1 MEETTPRP
9 SPDCPT
15 PYASTKGTPRDMMI
29 EGSGSEGHPRIT
41 LLEDRLRNT
50 IIENELLRLRLE
62 DALHSLQ
69 QEKSLPELMPP
80 PPCPHCEAL
89 TLRLQGLEAVLHSA
103 TVRDLQDQLVL
114 QTQKA
119 MHAQAD
125 AEAAHHVVHAL
136 NVVATHAEWQTKS
149 IALGWGTRFAE
160 LRRQHE
166 RSPPSLPQTPGPHR
180 GGAMRCGGISPPAAE
195 PLRPIRRYSLSPP
208 PAPPRRVISPP
219 PRYPPRTHRKV

>member
-62 DALHSLQ
+62 DALHSLH

-103 TVRDLQDQLVL
+103 TVRDLQDQLDL

-136 NVVATHAEWQTKS
+136 NAVATHAEWQAKS
-149 IALGWGTRFAE
+149 VALGWGTRFAE
-160 LRRQHE
+160 LRRQNE
-166 RSPPSLPQTPGPHR
+166 RSPGHR
-180 GGAMRCGGISPPAAE
+180 GAMRCGGNTPAAE
-195 PLRPIRRYSLSPP
+195 PHRPRRYSVSPQ
-208 PAPPRRVISPP
+208 PAPTPPRRVISPP
-219 PRYPPRTHRKV
+219 PYPPLAQRGTLTLQRTHRKV